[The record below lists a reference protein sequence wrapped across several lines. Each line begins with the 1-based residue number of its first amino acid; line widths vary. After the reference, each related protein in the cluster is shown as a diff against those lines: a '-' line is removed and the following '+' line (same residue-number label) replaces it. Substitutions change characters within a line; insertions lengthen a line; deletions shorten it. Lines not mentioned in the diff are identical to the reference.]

1 MKLTSTFLAVA
12 AAAAV
17 LAGSALAA
25 TGVASA
31 QEPTPTP
38 AATTGQHQSLGQRFL
53 EKLAGNLGV
62 SFDQLKQAMKT
73 TELQIVDEMAA
84 DGKLTPD
91 QAQKLKDKINSG
103 QGLGLGRFL
112 GAYRRG
118 RIDGARLQRLKA
130 GIVKSAATAIGV
142 QPRDLVKELKAGE
155 SIADVAAEHNVSL
168 DVVKAQLTSDATAA
182 LDRAV
187 QNNKITQARA
197 DQLLQQLTAKL
208 DDILNKKK
216 G

>member
-1 MKLTSTFLAVA
+1 MKLTSTLLAVA

-25 TGVASA
+25 AGVASA

-38 AATTGQHQSLGQRFL
+38 AATLGQHRSLGQRFL
-53 EKLAGNLGV
+53 EKLAGNLGI
-62 SFDQLKQAMKT
+62 SFDQLKQAIKT

-84 DGKLTPD
+84 DGKLSPD

-112 GAYRRG
+112 GAYHRG

-130 GIVKSAATAIGV
+130 GIVRSAATAIGV
-142 QPRDLVKELKAGE
+142 QPRDLVKELKAGK
-155 SIADVAAEHNVSL
+155 SIADVAAAHNVSL
-168 DVVKAQLTSDATAA
+168 DTVKAQITSDVQAK
-182 LDRAV
+182 LNDAV
-187 QNNKITQARA
+187 SKGTITQAKA

-216 G
+216 A